1 MLKRK
6 ALDLLTAWKAESN
19 GSTAMLI
26 EGARRVGK
34 SYLAEQFGQT
44 QYASYLT
51 VDFSFAPDEVRN
63 YFLDM
68 RGDLDSF
75 FLYLSAYYGVELHTR
90 NSLIIFDEV
99 QLYPKARE
107 SIKQLVHDGRYDFL
121 ETGSLMSIK
130 ENVKDILLPSEER
143 TLQLQ
148 PLDFDEFLWALGESP
163 LASAIETAFAKLSAL
178 PDALHRKAMRLFR
191 EYMLV
196 GGMPQV
202 VQTYVDT
209 RSFSNVDKVKR
220 DILKLYRDDIGK
232 HAGRQRIRAAA
243 AFDGIVGQLSKH
255 EKKFSIT
262 SLGSDARRREYD
274 DAFFWL
280 SDAHIT
286 NDCFNATDPNV
297 GLAMSADRLS
307 AKCYMADTG
316 LLVSHAF
323 SDTSSTEDGVYRD
336 ILLDKLSINEGML
349 TENVASQSLR
359 ASGHRLFFYSRYNKD
374 NKDER
379 MEIDFLV
386 TGTNGVKSTR
396 TRINPIEIKSSKA
409 YKTTS
414 LDKFKSK
421 FSNRIG
427 TEYVVHPGQLRI
439 DDRRVYLPL
448 YMLGQL

>member
-6 ALDLLTAWKAESN
+6 ALDLLAAWKVESN

-26 EGARRVGK
+26 EGAHRVGK
-34 SYLAEQFGQT
+34 SYLANQFGQM
-44 QYASYLT
+44 QYASCLT
-51 VDFSFAPDEVRN
+51 VDFSFAPDEVRG

-75 FLYLSAYYGVELHTR
+75 FLYLSAYYGVELYQR
-90 NSLIIFDEV
+90 NSLIVLDEV
-99 QLYPKARE
+99 QLFPKARE
-107 SIKQLVHDGRYDFL
+107 SIKQLVADGRYDFL
-121 ETGSLMSIK
+121 ETGSLVSIR

-143 TLQLQ
+143 ALQLQ

-163 LASAIETAFAKLSAL
+163 LAAAIEAAFARLSAL
-178 PDALHRKAMRLFR
+178 PDVIHRKAMRFFR

-196 GGMPQV
+196 GGMPQA
-202 VQTYVDT
+202 VQTYVDS
-209 RSFSNVDKVKR
+209 RSFSKVDKVKR

-243 AFDGIVGQLSKH
+243 VFDGIAGQLSKH

-280 SDAHIT
+280 SDAHVT
-286 NDCFNATDPNV
+286 NDCFNVSDPNI
-297 GLAMSADRLS
+297 GLAISADRLS

-323 SDTSSTEDGVYRD
+323 SDTSETEDGVYRD

-349 TENVASQSLR
+349 TENIAAQSLR
-359 ASGHRLFFYSRYNKD
+359 ASGHRLFFYSHYDKE

-386 TGTNGVKSTR
+386 AGAGGSKGMR
-396 TRINPIEIKSSKA
+396 ARINPIEVKSSKS
-409 YKTTS
+409 YKTAS
-414 LDKFKSK
+414 LDKFKAK
-421 FSNRIG
+421 FAKRIG
-427 TEYVVHPGQLRI
+427 TEYIVHPGQLRVEGN
-439 DDRRVYLPL
+439 RVHLPL